1 MSLKASEKARISK
14 NNKDIGNDLEKQA
27 LSDQHMNIEGS
38 IRANGETTSRKKSN
52 YVSGPYC
59 KAFILITIIL
69 ILIGIGMSIAFG
81 ITWQSCE
88 CKFPGSRSSLCSKD
102 GECLCEDFFTGERC
116 DKCALEGYIYPKCGD
131 SLFL

>member
-14 NNKDIGNDLEKQA
+14 NNTELSDDLEKQA
-27 LSDQHMNIEGS
+27 LSDQQMNKEGS
-38 IRANGETTSRKKSN
+38 IGESGENTSRKKSN
-52 YVSGPYC
+52 SVSGPYC

-69 ILIGIGMSIAFG
+69 ILIGIGIGIAFG

-102 GECLCEDFFTGERC
+102 GKCLCEDFFTGEKC
-116 DKCALEGYIYPKCGD
+116 DICALEGYIYPKCGD